1 MRFLFDSSAWVEYL
15 LGSSKGEEV
24 FKILKQNKN
33 EIYSIPIIISEVVS
47 RAKREK
53 QNADISFR
61 AITMNSKVLEVSPE
75 IAKEAGLLHAEMKK
89 KKRDFGLIDA
99 IIWVVAKKLNAKLVT
114 CDFHF
119 RAFKNVVLLK

>member
-1 MRFLFDSSAWVEYL
+1 MLDSSAWIEYII
-15 LGSSKGEEV
+15 GSSKGEEV
-24 FKILKQNKN
+24 FEILKQNQD
-33 EIYSIPIIISEVVS
+33 EIYSLSLIFAEVVS
-47 RAKREK
+47 KFKREK
-53 QNADISFR
+53 EDFNLAFRIISS
-61 AITMNSKVLEVSPE
+61 NSKVLEVSPE

>member
-53 QNADISFR
+53 QNVEISFR